1 MTKEATRAIKDL
13 KNARKAKE
21 ERASQRVSSL
31 SPTQADIRR
40 HVKTT
45 DAFQEV
51 QLNLP
56 KVVKFPKE
64 TLPRDQILLP
74 AELSRNRLS
83 RRMWILTSR
92 KLFVG
97 KSTRLG

>member
-31 SPTQADIRR
+31 LPLRADFRR

-51 QLNLP
+51 QPNLL
-56 KVVKFPKE
+56 KVVKYPKE
-64 TLPRDQILLP
+64 MPPRDQIHRLV
-74 AELSRNRLS
+74 ELSRNRPS
-83 RRMWILTSR
+83 RRMLIWISR
-92 KLFVG
+92 KLFVER
-97 KSTRLG
+97 SIRLD

>member
-31 SPTQADIRR
+31 YPTRADIRR

-45 DAFQEV
+45 DASQEV
-51 QLNLP
+51 QLSLL
-56 KVVKFPKE
+56 KVVKYPKE
-64 TLPRDQILLP
+64 MLPNDQIPHL
-74 AELSRNRLS
+74 AELSRNPLS
-83 RRMWILTSR
+83 RRMWILISR